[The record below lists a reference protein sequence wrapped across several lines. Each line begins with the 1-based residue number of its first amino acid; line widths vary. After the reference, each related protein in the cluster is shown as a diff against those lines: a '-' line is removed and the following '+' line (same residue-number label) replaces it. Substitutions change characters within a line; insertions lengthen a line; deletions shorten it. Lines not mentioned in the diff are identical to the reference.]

1 MTDQTRTMTAGAA
14 LLSRMATLGV
24 DYIFANSGTDFPP
37 VIEGLS
43 EAEADGIALPKTV
56 TVPFESAAVG
66 MAHGYTLATGRAQAV
81 MVHTNVGL
89 ANAAMGAINAACD
102 NIPMLLMSGRTPTL
116 EQGRLGART
125 VPIGWGQEMLD
136 QASLI
141 REACKWDYELR
152 FPEQIFDVMDRA
164 HGITTSTPKGP
175 VYVSLPREVLS
186 ETIPAQGSERRTQMT
201 GVEIDAVT
209 AQLTQ
214 VADLIANADHPVIF
228 AQHGAGDQAAF
239 EALSRL
245 TQRWGIPVCQYWAV
259 ELALPTTHPMAADP
273 DPRPLL
279 DRADVILCLDALAPW
294 SPAQAEPHEDA
305 KVIQIGPRPLAERS
319 GVRNFRCDLGV
330 TSEVAP
336 AILALE
342 EALEPFWADHA
353 EDATARSTALAR
365 SHAQQQEKRFGAAIA
380 QRNAAALT
388 KPWISLTLSRALAD
402 RDAAVFSEL
411 GCQLPSMQLTR
422 HQSWFDGPH
431 AGGLGWGFPAAMG
444 FALARPDHT
453 VVATMG
459 DGSYMFANP
468 VACHQIA
475 EALGLSMIVLVLNNA
490 EWGAVRQ
497 SVVDIYPDG
506 HAARANSVPLTDLS
520 PSPNFTQVAKASR
533 AWARHVKD
541 ADGFEEALAEALD
554 YIQAR
559 RGLAFIEV
567 TIGKS

>member
-1 MTDQTRTMTAGAA
+1 MTDQTTTMTAGAA

-43 EAEADGIALPKTV
+43 EAEAHGIDLPKTV
-56 TVPFESAAVG
+56 TVPFESAAVA
-66 MAHGYTLATGRAQAV
+66 MAHGYTLATGRPQAV

-116 EQGRLGART
+116 ERGRLGART

-152 FPEQIFDVMDRA
+152 FPEQIFDVTDRA
-164 HGITTSTPKGP
+164 HGIATSTPKGP

-186 ETIPAQGSERRTQMT
+186 ERIPAAGSDRRPQMA
-201 GVEIDAVT
+201 GVGVGAVA
-209 AQLTQ
+209 AQMAQ
-214 VADLIANADHPVIF
+214 VADLLAKADHPVIF
-228 AQHGAGDQAAF
+228 AQHGAGSQAAF

-245 TQRWGIPVCQYWAV
+245 AQRWGIAVCQYWAV
-259 ELALPTTHPMAADP
+259 ELALPTTHPMAAEP
-273 DPRPLL
+273 DPRALL
-279 DRADVILCLDALAPW
+279 ARADVILCLDALAPW
-294 SPAQAEPHEDA
+294 APAQAEPREEA
-305 KVIQIGPRPLAERS
+305 QVIQVGPRPLADRS

-342 EALEPFWADHA
+342 EALEAHWPDYAQA
-353 EDATARSTALAR
+353 ATARSDALAR
-365 SHAQQQEKRFGAAIA
+365 THAGQQEKRFGAAMA
-380 QRNAAALT
+380 QRTSAALT
-388 KPWISLTLSRALAD
+388 KPWISHTLSRALAD
-402 RDAAVFSEL
+402 REATVFSEL
-411 GCQLPSMQLTR
+411 GCQLASMELTR

-444 FALARPDHT
+444 FALARPDRT

-459 DGSYMFANP
+459 DGSYIFANP

-475 EALGLSMIVLVLNNA
+475 EALGISMIVLVLNNA

-520 PSPNFTQVAKASR
+520 PSPDFVQVAKASR
-533 AWARHVKD
+533 AWARHARD
-541 ADGFEEALAEALD
+541 ADEFESALEEALEHV
-554 YIQAR
+554 QAR
-559 RGLAFIEV
+559 SGLALIEV
-567 TIGKS
+567 TIGRG

>member
-14 LLSRMATLGV
+14 LLSRLATLGV
-24 DYIFANSGTDFPP
+24 EYIFANSGTDFPP
-37 VIEGLS
+37 IIEGLS
-43 EAEADGIALPKTV
+43 EAEAGGIPLPKTV
-56 TVPFESAAVG
+56 TVPFESAAVA
-66 MAHGYTLATGRAQAV
+66 MAHGYTLATGRPQAV

-136 QASLI
+136 QAGLI

-164 HGITTSTPKGP
+164 HGIATSTPKGP

-186 ETIPAQGSERRTQMT
+186 ETIPARGADRRPQMA
-201 GVEIDAVT
+201 GVPIAAVT
-209 AQLTQ
+209 AQMAQ
-214 VADLIANADHPVIF
+214 VAERLASAKHPVIF
-228 AQHGAGDQAAF
+228 AQHGAGGQAAF
-239 EALSRL
+239 DALSRL
-245 TQRWGIPVCQYWAV
+245 TARWGIAVCQYWAV
-259 ELALPTTHPMAADP
+259 ELALPATHPMAADP

-279 DRADVILCLDALAPW
+279 ERADVILCLDALAPW
-294 SPAQAEPHEDA
+294 APAQQEPREDA
-305 KVIQIGPRPLAERS
+305 LVIQVGPRPLAERS

-330 TSEVAP
+330 TSEIAP

-342 EALEPFWADHA
+342 AALEALWPAHA
-353 EDATARSTALAR
+353 AAATARSAALAQTHQADQSR
-365 SHAQQQEKRFGAAIA
+365 RFDAAVA
-380 QRNAAALT
+380 QRDAAALT
-388 KPWISLTLSRALAD
+388 KPWISHTLARHLAD

-411 GCQLPSMQLTR
+411 GCQLPSMALTR

-431 AGGLGWGFPAAMG
+431 AGGLGWGFPAAIG
-444 FALARPDHT
+444 FALAQPDRT

-475 EALGLSMIVLVLNNA
+475 EALGISMVVLVLNNA

-497 SVVDIYPDG
+497 SVVDIYPNG
-506 HAARANSVPLTDLS
+506 HAARANAVPLTDLS
-520 PSPNFTQVAKASR
+520 PSPDFVQVAKASR
-533 AWARHVKD
+533 AWARHAKD
-541 ADGFEEALAEALD
+541 ADGFEAALGEALD
-554 YIQAR
+554 HVQGR
-559 RGLAFIEV
+559 RGLALIEV
-567 TIGKS
+567 AIGKS